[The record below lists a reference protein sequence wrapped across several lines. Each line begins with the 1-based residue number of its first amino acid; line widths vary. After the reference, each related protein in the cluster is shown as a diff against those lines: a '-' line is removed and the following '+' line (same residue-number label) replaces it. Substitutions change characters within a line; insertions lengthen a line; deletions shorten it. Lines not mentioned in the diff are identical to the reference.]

1 MKGQPSLVFPWLPVI
16 LWTGLIFWMSTDTF
30 SAKNTSLIIEP
41 LVRFLLPGISEQ
53 SLALIHGLVRKAAH
67 LTEYFILGLL
77 LFRALL
83 STFPESTPMRLALRS
98 LAVAALIAAGDEF
111 HQSFVATRTASVL
124 DVGIDIIGGLFA
136 LGVMFFRSRS
146 SH

>member
-1 MKGQPSLVFPWLPVI
+1 
-16 LWTGLIFWMSTDTF
+16 MSTDTF
-30 SAKNTSLIIEP
+30 SSQNTSLIIEP

-77 LFRALL
+77 LFRAFRR
-83 STFPESTPMRLALRS
+83 TFPESTPLRLALSS
-98 LAVAALIAAGDEF
+98 LAVAALVAAGDEF

-124 DVGIDIIGGLFA
+124 DVGIDTVGGLLA
-136 LGVMFFRSRS
+136 QAVLLLHRRHVRQVRKDR
-146 SH
+146 